1 MDLSFFIVLAVAQAQ
16 SPFVSPEPTFGLTNA
31 YGWIGYRYY
40 GRSSDGRFLIRNGGD
55 APYHHFNNLPYSIDC
70 TTGVVARLDLT
81 QQGELPSAFVG
92 GGTWDT
98 AIIAMSGD
106 TRFLVFLSTSASYAD
121 APSTPDPTALYWLD
135 RDSDEDSI
143 FDEIDGRRVV
153 CIIPE
158 PGFQPPDYSDSD
170 FGDISDDGR
179 HFTYFVNST
188 GPHRADIWITD
199 LDADEN
205 GILAEPGTIAKYP
218 ISGSTDDGQFYTPS
232 VRPTISGDGR
242 YVAFE
247 KWAEP
252 AFVNIRV
259 GAGYIFVYDYPP
271 GHPFTRRPMLFD
283 RDSDEDGRYDELG
296 ATELRDLGPDVG
308 YSEYSSWTQTVVSGS
323 GREVLSIVSRANMGV
338 YGHSLGRTL
347 VAFDIRSGTST
358 SLAPSHAYG
367 VDSNPIQFV
376 VDQDARRVFT
386 TTVTSST
393 PLLPYAPYDNWFIS
407 IDRDTDSDGVFD
419 EPESSRTT
427 TLTLPNYQVA
437 WVPVLDPSGHHLRVT
452 LYDTP
457 THVRP
462 RAYRFRLRCCGAHGS
477 GHVPDRVVETASPRR
492 LRLSA
497 SRQNDSARTW
507 RAANRRAFR
516 IPFRRH
522 GYARASSFLHPGN
535 WDDRLRVRPA
545 ISDRAVRD
553 RPSRHTPREASG
565 PTAPNRHR
573 PACGDGRRGH
583 LRAVALPTHSHFD
596 PVTPVLPTTDA
607 LPRRSSRRSGI
618 ARRAR

>member
-457 THVRP
+457 AHP
-462 RAYRFRLRCCGAHGS
+462 SDPLHMYGPAHIDFDCGAAVHTEAAMCPIES
-477 GHVPDRVVETASPRR
+477 WKQ
-492 LRLSA
+492 LRLDVFGCPQA
-497 SRQNDSARTW
+497 GKTILLELGAPPT
-507 RAANRRAFR
+507 AAPFVFLFAGTGTPAPVPFCTLGIGTIDFAFALPFPIAQFGTDRRATL
-516 IPFRRH
+516 PVK
-522 GYARASSFLHPGN
+522 L
-535 WDDRLRVRPA
+535 PA
-545 ISDRAVRD
+545 QLPPIDID
-553 RPSRHTPREASG
+553 
-565 PTAPNRHR
+565 
-573 PACGDGRRGH
+573 
-583 LRAVALPTHSHFD
+583 LRAVTVDAATYEPWLSQRIHIS
-596 PVTPVLPTTDA
+596 TP
-607 LPRRSSRRSGI
+607 
-618 ARRAR
+618 